1 MSEHAIWP
9 YRGTRR
15 PIPASVMRAH
25 GAANAAAISAWGQAS
40 GGARARKI
48 PGGDDGARDV
58 SFVHCN
64 GLPAIGCKAEGAN
77 DGRAVPA
84 RSITVQS
91 AQYSVAGSA
100 GFAGV
105 ASCPSPL
112 SAPANAATEP
122 TIDPGENR

>member
-9 YRGTRR
+9 YRRARR
-15 PIPASVMRAH
+15 PIPASVRAY
-25 GAANAAAISAWGQAS
+25 GAANAAADCARGQAS

-58 SFVHCN
+58 SVVHCN

-77 DGRAVPA
+77 DGRAVLA
-84 RSITVQS
+84 RLITAQS
-91 AQYSVAGSA
+91 AQYSVAGGA

-105 ASCPSPL
+105 ASCPSPPA
-112 SAPANAATEP
+112 APANATTEP
-122 TIDPGENR
+122 TIDPGRNR